1 MKTRW
6 RLVLFC
12 LMPLTLMPA
21 GMLRSMA
28 AEGRQEPARS
38 ETSLDPAQPS
48 FRVGE
53 TVTVEITWRPP
64 LWLFFIPPM
73 SAGTITLEIKEVI
86 ESQGARVMRITLDAR
101 SSGTFNSLAG
111 VNVQNHYESLV
122 DLKTVCSRQFKLM
135 QREGKRMQDVQID
148 FDPEAKKLRVIEW
161 RVTKDSRVE
170 SRNETIA
177 TNESCIQDLISIF
190 YAVRTL
196 PLQPG
201 AQHSVVLSNDHAKV
215 QPIQVH
221 VGGEETARTDA
232 GVFQVHRINTS
243 GLFGGLFRSGG
254 EFKIWLDKST
264 RIPVKFEAKVK
275 LGKVTGSLRRYKS
288 GQESDPIT
296 H

>member
-1 MKTRW
+1 MKNRW
-6 RLVLFC
+6 QPFLFC
-12 LMPLTLMPA
+12 LMLLPLMPA
-21 GMLRSMA
+21 GSLRSMI
-28 AEGRQEPARS
+28 AEGQQEPARS
-38 ETSLDPAQPS
+38 ETAPDPAQTF

-53 TVTVEITWRPP
+53 TITVQITWRPP
-64 LWLFFIPPM
+64 VWLFFIPPI
-73 SAGTITLEIKEVI
+73 SAGTITLEVKEFS
-86 ESQGARVMRITLDAR
+86 EFQGARVMRITGDAR

-111 VNVQNHYESLV
+111 LNIQNHYESLV

-148 FDPEAKKLRVIEW
+148 FDPEARKLQVIEW
-161 RVTKDSRVE
+161 QVTKDTRVE

-177 TNESCIQDLISIF
+177 TNESCILDLISIF

-201 AQHSVVLSNDHAKV
+201 AQHSMVLSNDHARV
-215 QPIQVH
+215 QPIQVK
-221 VGGEETARTDA
+221 VSGEETARTDA

-275 LGKVTGSLRRYKS
+275 LGKVTGSLQRYKP
-288 GQESDPIT
+288 GN
-296 H
+296 